1 MRGLEAGV
9 GVGLLRGEARN
20 AAGAEPARRKADLGE
35 RLSDADLVNFGGL
48 RFLYGDAGTLVAA
61 GADRVTWSGEGLF
74 LLFVG
79 ALGI

>member
-1 MRGLEAGV
+1 
-9 GVGLLRGEARN
+9 
-20 AAGAEPARRKADLGE
+20 LGE
-35 RLSDADLVNFGGL
+35 RLSDADLVNFGRL